1 MNTVFDLAF
10 YAATPFWALMILL
23 PTWWWTVKIVSSPWI
38 VLPALAVWAIA
49 AIPLFGP
56 LWTLVVSPSLP
67 DLTTLLAEPGA
78 VTLLWA
84 QIIAW
89 DLFIGRWMYLDSRT
103 RRIHPLIMSPLLVL
117 TVLLSPIGLP
127 LYLALRH
134 VVTRPE
140 PQTSGAAAPAAGAAH
155 PTRGAPR

>member
-23 PTWWWTVKIVSSPWI
+23 PTWSWTVKIVSSPWI
-38 VLPALAVWAIA
+38 VLPALAVWAVA
-49 AIPLFGP
+49 AIPLLGP

-67 DLTTLLAEPGA
+67 ELTDLLAEPGA

-103 RRIHPLIMSPLLVL
+103 RGIHPLIMSPLLVL
-117 TVLLSPIGLP
+117 TVLLSPVGLP

-134 VVTRPE
+134 AVTQPA
-140 PQTSGAAAPAAGAAH
+140 PQTSGSTASAPAG
-155 PTRGAPR
+155 PSPSSR

>member
-1 MNTVFDLAF
+1 MSTIFDLAF
-10 YAATPFWALMILL
+10 YAATPFWVLMILL
-23 PTWWWTVKIVSSPWI
+23 PTWSWTAKIVSSPWI
-38 VLPALAVWAIA
+38 VLPTLVVWAVA

-56 LWTLVVSPSLP
+56 LWMLVLSPSLP
-67 DLTTLLAEPGA
+67 ELTELLAEPGA

-103 RRIHPLIMSPLLVL
+103 RRIHPLIASPLLVL

-127 LYLALRH
+127 LYLLLRMLRSE
-134 VVTRPE
+134 T
-140 PQTSGAAAPAAGAAH
+140 A
-155 PTRGAPR
+155 